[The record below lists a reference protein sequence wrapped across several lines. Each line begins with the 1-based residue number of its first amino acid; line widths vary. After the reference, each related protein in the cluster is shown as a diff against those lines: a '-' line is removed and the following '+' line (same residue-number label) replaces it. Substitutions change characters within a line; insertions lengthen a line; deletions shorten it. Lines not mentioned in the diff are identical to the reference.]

1 MKKLKVV
8 FVTPEGKLFDGEA
21 NYVNIPGSNGSFGV
35 YPDHAAL
42 ISTLQNGKVEIS
54 TNQEIKSFN
63 VDSGVVEVLNNQVS
77 ILVEKLVHA

>member
-1 MKKLKVV
+1 MKSLKVI

-21 NYVNIPGSNGSFGV
+21 NYVNIPGSNGNFGV

-42 ISTLQNGKVEIS
+42 ISTLQNGKVEIA
-54 TNQEIKSFN
+54 TNQEIKSYL

-77 ILVEKLVHA
+77 ILVEKIIHA